1 MKKAFYALLLMMA
14 LSVFF
19 SIAAT
24 SYFTGADY
32 LPIGSAI
39 HLFQSGTQEIKKE
52 ISAHDTLTVFRPGE
66 SCKLVEVGRI
76 EVVSF
81 TGRYYLVGKVIS
93 GEILIGDIAKKG
105 TIACIIIASD
115 WVCKK

>member
-14 LSVFF
+14 LSIFF

-24 SYFTGADY
+24 SYFTGTDY

-39 HLFQSGTQEIKKE
+39 HLFQSGTEEIRKE
-52 ISAHDTLTVFRPGE
+52 ISAHDTLTVFRLGE

-81 TGRYYLVGKVIS
+81 IGRYYLIGKVIR
-93 GEILIGDIAKKG
+93 GEIVIGDIAQKG
-105 TIACIIIASD
+105 TIACLIIPSN